1 MSVVYILMRCTEG
14 CADVVAVCTTMERA
28 QEEANKEER
37 KLVEARNRGRR
48 FWAEVLHREA
58 VLLNAVPLEWERNG
72 HDAEAS
78 VYACSVVDGET
89 WEIERYEVLA

>member
-1 MSVVYILMRCTEG
+1 MSVVYILMRCNEEG

-37 KLVEARNRGRR
+37 KFVEARNRDRR
-48 FWAEVLHREA
+48 FWAEVLHRKA
-58 VLLNAVPLEWERNG
+58 VLLNAVPLEWKPNG

-78 VYACSVVDGET
+78 VYAYSVDGET